1 MVSIGREGPRMV
13 RLHRRLMSEEVGPGV
28 MSEEVGPGMV
38 SEEVGPGMVRF
49 DRIVW
54 DRRSAPRG

>member
-1 MVSIGREGPRMV
+1 MV